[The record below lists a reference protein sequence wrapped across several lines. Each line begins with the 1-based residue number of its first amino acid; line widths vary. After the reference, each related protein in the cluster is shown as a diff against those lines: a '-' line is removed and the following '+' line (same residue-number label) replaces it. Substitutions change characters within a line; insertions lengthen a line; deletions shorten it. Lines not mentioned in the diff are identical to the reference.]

1 MAVNLSSTS
10 SIIDYLGTQ
19 KRDSSFSARK
29 KLYNEMGLNTRL
41 GDYVGSSTQNT
52 NFLNNL
58 RNVSKE
64 DTFLPD
70 ETPAKPEPFYPT
82 PSGQLKPPATDAVNT
97 VSQPN
102 ATSAVNVASTP
113 TPPPVT
119 PSTPTTATDTM
130 GTLGYTP
137 PPPMTPEA
145 LKSTVESDPAYK
157 LAQESQANKTLAET
171 ATAEAKKQNLQSKYE
186 GDKTALEQNLASK
199 GLAFSGIRGQ
209 DVATLSANLAS
220 STLGVDREL
229 AIKLLESDVNAKE
242 KFLDIAGDVIKNAQ
256 DNDKTALDQLN
267 KAGYAVIGGQIMP
280 TTEVLRLTQSAGT
293 ADFNKMIQLERLKI
307 SAQNAATAEERNS
320 ILNQLRAVSLQQK
333 TAVSPGQVV
342 NGATG
347 LPVDLTQGESEMI
360 TRQQTVQD
368 YYIPTLQDMLTGI
381 ETGAVAGKLNK
392 YTAKMPISQ
401 YLRNEELSMFNAM
414 ASYMSQQIVYMNS
427 GKQINEAEMKILS
440 QSLPSAELTTA
451 ENKARLSQF
460 EKITGQTLDKFMAN
474 NGWSIAPSTD
484 VNDIVS
490 QEAGAT
496 DDFTEVDDFLNSF

>member
-1 MAVNLSSTS
+1 M
-10 SIIDYLGTQ
+10 
-19 KRDSSFSARK
+19 
-29 KLYNEMGLNTRL
+29 
-41 GDYVGSSTQNT
+41 
-52 NFLNNL
+52 
-58 RNVSKE
+58 
-64 DTFLPD
+64 
-70 ETPAKPEPFYPT
+70 
-82 PSGQLKPPATDAVNT
+82 
-97 VSQPN
+97 
-102 ATSAVNVASTP
+102 
-113 TPPPVT
+113 
-119 PSTPTTATDTM
+119 
-130 GTLGYTP
+130 
-137 PPPMTPEA
+137 
-145 LKSTVESDPAYK
+145 
-157 LAQESQANKTLAET
+157 
-171 ATAEAKKQNLQSKYE
+171 
-186 GDKTALEQNLASK
+186 ASK

-229 AIKLLESDVNAKE
+229 AIKLLESDTNAKE

-280 TTEVLRLTQSAGT
+280 TTEALRLTQSAGT